1 MNRLSNPALFRQSCY
16 INGQWVDSAKTL
28 TVTNPVD
35 QSVLGTIPSLSVE
48 QVNDAIVQA
57 HEGMLSWSKLTAK
70 QRSII
75 LHRWFTLIEA
85 NVDDLGLLMTLEQGK
100 PFNEAKGEIR
110 YAASFIE
117 WFAEEGKRVYGET
130 IPQTVTSNRILT
142 IKQPI
147 GVCSAITPWN
157 FPAAMITRKA
167 APALAAGCS
176 MLIKPASETPFTA
189 LALAE
194 LAAQAGIPAGVFN
207 VVTGES
213 RVLGELLTRHPL
225 ISKFSFTGSTQ
236 VGRQLYEQCAS
247 TIKKTSLELGG
258 NAPFI
263 VFDDAD
269 IDKAVSSAIQAKF
282 RNGGQTCVCVNRF
295 YIHDAIYE
303 QFLTKFVAKVSQ
315 LRVGNGLDEGTDIGP
330 MITSRAIEGMHALVD
345 DAIAKGARKLTLG
358 NEIAE
363 QGHFI
368 NPKVLVDV
376 DDSMDIVHEEIF
388 GPIAAMI
395 RFHDEDEVIRRA
407 NATIYGL
414 AAYFFSK
421 DIGRV
426 YRVAEKLQ
434 SGMVGI
440 NTGMISNEV
449 APFGGVKQSG
459 LGKEGS
465 RYGIEDYLTVKYLC
479 IDIA

>member
-1 MNRLSNPALFRQSCY
+1 PALFRQSCY

-130 IPQTVTSNRILT
+130 IPQTVTSNRILS

-167 APALAAGCS
+167 APALAAGSS

-225 ISKFSFTGSTQ
+225 ISKFSFTGST
-236 VGRQLYEQCAS
+236 
-247 TIKKTSLELGG
+247 
-258 NAPFI
+258 
-263 VFDDAD
+263 
-269 IDKAVSSAIQAKF
+269 
-282 RNGGQTCVCVNRF
+282 
-295 YIHDAIYE
+295 
-303 QFLTKFVAKVSQ
+303 
-315 LRVGNGLDEGTDIGP
+315 
-330 MITSRAIEGMHALVD
+330 
-345 DAIAKGARKLTLG
+345 
-358 NEIAE
+358 
-363 QGHFI
+363 
-368 NPKVLVDV
+368 
-376 DDSMDIVHEEIF
+376 
-388 GPIAAMI
+388 
-395 RFHDEDEVIRRA
+395 
-407 NATIYGL
+407 
-414 AAYFFSK
+414 
-421 DIGRV
+421 
-426 YRVAEKLQ
+426 
-434 SGMVGI
+434 
-440 NTGMISNEV
+440 
-449 APFGGVKQSG
+449 
-459 LGKEGS
+459 
-465 RYGIEDYLTVKYLC
+465 
-479 IDIA
+479 